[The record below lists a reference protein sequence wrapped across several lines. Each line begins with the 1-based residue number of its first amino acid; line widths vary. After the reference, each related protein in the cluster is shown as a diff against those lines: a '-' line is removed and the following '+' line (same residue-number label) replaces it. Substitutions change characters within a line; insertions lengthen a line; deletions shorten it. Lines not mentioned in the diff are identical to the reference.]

1 MMHLDGWGSG
11 DQLAPLCQLRL
22 VDAQTRPGFSR
33 QMKQA
38 VNQLQEI
45 FEYRISGRRSMTDPR
60 VTG

>member
-11 DQLAPLCQLRL
+11 DRLPPLCQLHL

-45 FEYRISGRRSMTDPR
+45 FEYRISGRGSMADLT